1 LDSSIATIALP
12 AALAV
17 IMLGLGLSLTTAD
30 FARLIR
36 LPGTVALILGC
47 QIVVLPLL
55 CLGLVLLFRPPPA
68 LAVGMMLLAASPGG
82 TTASLYSYLFR
93 GNVALNISLT
103 ALNSLTAMVTLP
115 LITNLAIAH
124 FMGDG
129 DTLGLQAGKVLQVFA
144 IVLVPVAVGMA
155 LRARAEGFAR
165 RMERPVKAA
174 SVVVLVGVILTAVY
188 QELDNIGGYIVAVGL
203 MVLLFNAAS
212 LAIGYWAPRVIGTG
226 RPEAIA
232 SCMEI
237 GLHNTTLS
245 LAIALSPALLG
256 DSEIAIPSAVYGV
269 LMLFTAAGAGLLLT
283 RRAARDDDAARQAVP
298 PAG

>member
-1 LDSSIATIALP
+1 MDSTIATIALP

-17 IMLGLGLSLTTAD
+17 IMLGLGLSLTAGD
-30 FARLIR
+30 FVRLTR
-36 LPGTVALILGC
+36 MPGTVALVLGC
-47 QIVVLPLL
+47 QILVLPLV
-55 CLGLVLLFRPPPA
+55 CLVLVLLFDPPPA

-115 LITNLAIAH
+115 LITNLAIAR

-129 DTLGLQAGKVLQVFA
+129 GTLGLQVGKVLQVFA
-144 IVLVPVAVGMA
+144 VVLVPVAVGM
-155 LRARAEGFAR
+155 LVRARADAFAR

-174 SVVVLVGVILTAVY
+174 SVAVLFGVIAVALY
-188 QELDNIGGYIVAVGL
+188 QELDNIGGYIVSVGL
-203 MVLLFNAAS
+203 MVLLFNIAS
-212 LAIGYWAPRVIGTG
+212 LTIGYWAPRVLGTG

-245 LAIALSPALLG
+245 LAIALSPTLLG
-256 DSEIAIPSAVYGV
+256 STEMAVPSAVYGV
-269 LMLFTAAGAGLLLT
+269 LMFFTAGATGLLLT
-283 RRAARDDDAARQAVP
+283 RGGAREEA
-298 PAG
+298 PAPGR

>member
-1 LDSSIATIALP
+1 MDSTIATIALP

-17 IMLGLGLSLTTAD
+17 IMLGLGLSLTAGD
-30 FARLIR
+30 FVRLTR
-36 LPGTVALILGC
+36 MPGTVALVLGC
-47 QIVVLPLL
+47 QILVLPLV
-55 CLGLVLLFRPPPA
+55 CLVLVLLFDPPPA

-115 LITNLAIAH
+115 LITNLAIAY

-129 DTLGLQAGKVLQVFA
+129 DTLGLQVGKVLQVFA
-144 IVLVPVAVGMA
+144 VILVPVAVGM
-155 LRARAEGFAR
+155 LVRARAEAFAR
-165 RMERPVKAA
+165 RMERPVKTA
-174 SVVVLVGVILTAVY
+174 SVAVLFGVIAVALY
-188 QELDNIGGYIVAVGL
+188 QELDNIGDYIVSVGL
-203 MVLLFNAAS
+203 MVLLFNIAS
-212 LAIGYWAPRVIGTG
+212 LTIGYWAPRVLGTG

-256 DSEIAIPSAVYGV
+256 STEMAVPSAVYGV
-269 LMLFTAAGAGLLLT
+269 LMFFTAAATGLLITRRGAGEE
-283 RRAARDDDAARQAVP
+283 A
-298 PAG
+298 PAPGR

>member
-1 LDSSIATIALP
+1 MDSAIATIALP

-17 IMLGLGLSLTTAD
+17 IMLGLGLSLTVAD
-30 FARLIR
+30 FVRLAA
-36 LPGTVALILGC
+36 LPGTVALVLGC
-47 QIVVLPLL
+47 QILLLPLFA
-55 CLGLVLLFRPPPA
+55 LGLVLLFQPPPA

-103 ALNSLTAMVTLP
+103 ALNSVTAMVSLP
-115 LITNLAIAH
+115 LITNLSIAH

-129 DTLGLQAGKVLQVFA
+129 DTLGLQADKVLQVFA
-144 IVLVPVAVGMA
+144 IILVPVAAGM
-155 LRARAEGFAR
+155 LVRARASSFAR

-174 SVVVLVGVILTAVY
+174 SVLVLFGVIAVAVF
-188 QELDNIGGYIVAVGL
+188 QERADLVDYLVAVGP
-203 MVLLFNAAS
+203 MVLLFNVAG
-212 LAIGYWAPRVIGTG
+212 LVVGYWAPRAIGTG

-245 LAIALSPALLG
+245 LAIALSPALL
-256 DSEIAIPSAVYGV
+256 DSTEMAIPSAVYGV
-269 LMLFTAAGAGLLLT
+269 LMFFTAAATGILLN
-283 RRAARDDDAARQAVP
+283 RRGVRQDARAA
-298 PAG
+298 GG

>member
-1 LDSSIATIALP
+1 MDSTIATIALP

-17 IMLGLGLSLTTAD
+17 IMLGLGLSLTVGD
-30 FARLIR
+30 FVRLTR
-36 LPGTVALILGC
+36 MPGTVALVLGC
-47 QIVVLPLL
+47 QILVLPLV
-55 CLGLVLLFRPPPA
+55 CLALVLLFDPPPA

-115 LITNLAIAH
+115 LITNLAIAR

-129 DTLGLQAGKVLQVFA
+129 GALGLQVGKVLQVFA
-144 IVLVPVAVGMA
+144 VILVPVAVGM
-155 LRARAEGFAR
+155 LVRARARAFAQ
-165 RMERPVKAA
+165 RMERPVKIA
-174 SVVVLVGVILTAVY
+174 SVAVLFGVIAVALY
-188 QELDNIGGYIVAVGL
+188 QELDNIGDYIVSVGL
-203 MVLLFNAAS
+203 MVLLFNVAS
-212 LAIGYWAPRVIGTG
+212 LTIGYWAPRVLGTG

-232 SCMEI
+232 SCMEV

-256 DSEIAIPSAVYGV
+256 STEIAVPSAVYGV
-269 LMLFTAAGAGLLLT
+269 LMFFTAAVTGLLLT
-283 RRAARDDDAARQAVP
+283 RGRTREEA
-298 PAG
+298 PAPGR

>member
-1 LDSSIATIALP
+1 MDSAIATIALP

-17 IMLGLGLSLTTAD
+17 IMLGLGLSLTVDD
-30 FARLIR
+30 FVRLVR

-47 QIVVLPLL
+47 QILLLPLFAFVLVVL
-55 CLGLVLLFRPPPA
+55 FQPPPA

-103 ALNSLTAMVTLP
+103 ALNSVTAMVSLP
-115 LITNLAIAH
+115 LITNLSIAY

-129 DTLGLQAGKVLQVFA
+129 DTLGLQADKVLQVFA
-144 IVLVPVAVGMA
+144 IILIPVAAGM
-155 LRARAEGFAR
+155 LVRAGAASFAR
-165 RMERPVKAA
+165 RMERPVKIA
-174 SVVVLVGVILTAVY
+174 SVLVLFGVIAVAIF
-188 QELDNIGGYIVAVGL
+188 QERANLGDYIVAVGL
-203 MVLLFNAAS
+203 MVLLFNIAS
-212 LAIGYWAPRVIGTG
+212 LAVGYWAPRVIGTG

-245 LAIALSPALLG
+245 LAIALSPALL
-256 DSEIAIPSAVYGV
+256 DSTEIAIPSAVYGV
-269 LMLFTAAGAGLLLT
+269 LMFFTAGATGLLLN
-283 RRAARDDDAARQAVP
+283 RRGAREDAGAA
-298 PAG
+298 GG

>member
-1 LDSSIATIALP
+1 MDSAIATIALP

-17 IMLGLGLSLTTAD
+17 IMLGLGLSLTVDD
-30 FARLIR
+30 FVRLVR

-47 QIVVLPLL
+47 QILLLPLFAFVLVVL
-55 CLGLVLLFRPPPA
+55 FQPPPA

-103 ALNSLTAMVTLP
+103 ALNSVTAMVSLP
-115 LITNLAIAH
+115 LITNLSIAY

-129 DTLGLQAGKVLQVFA
+129 DTLGLQADKVLQVFA
-144 IVLVPVAVGMA
+144 IILIPVAAGM
-155 LRARAEGFAR
+155 LVRARAASFAR
-165 RMERPVKAA
+165 RMERPVKIA
-174 SVVVLVGVILTAVY
+174 SVLVLFGVIAVAIF
-188 QELDNIGGYIVAVGL
+188 QERANLGDYIVAVGL
-203 MVLLFNAAS
+203 MVLLFNIAS
-212 LAIGYWAPRVIGTG
+212 LAVGYWAPRVIGTG

-245 LAIALSPALLG
+245 LAIALSPALL
-256 DSEIAIPSAVYGV
+256 DSTEIAIPSAVYGV
-269 LMLFTAAGAGLLLT
+269 LMFFTAGATGLLLN
-283 RRAARDDDAARQAVP
+283 RRGAREDAGAA
-298 PAG
+298 GG

>member
-1 LDSSIATIALP
+1 MDSTIATIALP

-17 IMLGLGLSLTTAD
+17 IMLGLGLSLTAGD
-30 FARLIR
+30 FVRLTR
-36 LPGTVALILGC
+36 MPGTVALILGC
-47 QIVVLPLL
+47 QILLLPLV
-55 CLGLVLLFRPPPA
+55 CLVLVLLFDPPPA

-115 LITNLAIAH
+115 LITNLAIAR
-124 FMGDG
+124 FMGGG
-129 DTLGLQAGKVLQVFA
+129 DTLGLQVGKVLQVFA
-144 IVLVPVAVGMA
+144 VVLVPVVVGM
-155 LRARAEGFAR
+155 LVRARAEAFAR
-165 RMERPVKAA
+165 RMERPVKIA
-174 SVVVLVGVILTAVY
+174 SVAVLFGVIAVALY
-188 QELDNIGGYIVAVGL
+188 QELDNIGDYIVSVGL
-203 MVLLFNAAS
+203 MVLLFNIAS
-212 LAIGYWAPRVIGTG
+212 LTIGYWAPRVLGTG

-256 DSEIAIPSAVYGV
+256 STEMAVPSAVYGV
-269 LMLFTAAGAGLLLT
+269 LMFFTAAATGLLLT
-283 RRAARDDDAARQAVP
+283 RGSSREEA
-298 PAG
+298 PAPGR

>member
-1 LDSSIATIALP
+1 MDSAIATIALP

-17 IMLGLGLSLTTAD
+17 IMLGLGLSLTVAD
-30 FARLIR
+30 FVRLVR

-47 QIVVLPLL
+47 QILLLPLFAF
-55 CLGLVLLFRPPPA
+55 GLVLLFQPPPA

-103 ALNSLTAMVTLP
+103 ALNSVTAMVSLP
-115 LITNLAIAH
+115 LITNLSIAY

-129 DTLGLQAGKVLQVFA
+129 DTLGLQADKVLQVFA
-144 IVLVPVAVGMA
+144 IILIPVGVGM
-155 LRARAEGFAR
+155 LVRAKAAAFAE
-165 RMERPVKAA
+165 RMERPVKIA
-174 SVVVLVGVILTAVY
+174 SVLVLFGVIAVAIF
-188 QELDNIGGYIVAVGL
+188 QERANLADYIVAVGL
-203 MVLLFNAAS
+203 MVLLFNVAS
-212 LAIGYWAPRVIGTG
+212 LAVGYWAPRVIGTG

-256 DSEIAIPSAVYGV
+256 STEIAIPSAVYGV
-269 LMLFTAAGAGLLLT
+269 LMFFTAAATGLLLN
-283 RRAARDDDAARQAVP
+283 RRGAREEAGAVE
-298 PAG
+298 A